1 MAAEVHRCQFLAR
14 DGSAC
19 EKTSNGGWVVRDV
32 GAAAAEFYACGAHWS
47 QVGRLTTGASA
58 AAKPTP
64 AEAAERRRKF
74 AASQGWDEACGWVT
88 EPALPSSHRA
98 AKRKRA
104 LPKEGETQEVPV
116 PGGPEPEEAAEPE
129 VAEAAERT
137 RADEAVAACGELTS
151 KIQVRALALTPTP
164 TLTLTPTPTPTLTL
178 TLTLTLTSNRH
189 WSRPPRTWA
198 ARMRPSWRQSARVPR
213 RQWRHVA
220 S

>member
-104 LPKEGETQEVPV
+104 LPDVAGSLGESTNGLFADLFVENAQ
-116 PGGPEPEEAAEPE
+116 GGKGL
-129 VAEAAERT
+129 
-137 RADEAVAACGELTS
+137 DKDG
-151 KIQVRALALTPTP
+151 K
-164 TLTLTPTPTPTLTL
+164 
-178 TLTLTLTSNRH
+178 
-189 WSRPPRTWA
+189 
-198 ARMRPSWRQSARVPR
+198 
-213 RQWRHVA
+213 
-220 S
+220 